1 MKKFKNVI
9 SVLLA
14 FVLVITSAVCG
25 VAVNDGAD
33 SAEESTTVVE
43 NTEATEETTTEPSTE
58 EEPSAEEESSTE
70 EESSAEEEPSTKEPS
85 TSMSMVPPWVSRGS
99 PSLRVG

>member
-58 EEPSAEEESSTE
+58 EETTTEAPSEEETTTEAPSE
-70 EESSAEEEPSTKEPS
+70 EETTTEAPIPRSWK
-85 TSMSMVPPWVSRGS
+85 
-99 PSLRVG
+99 